1 MGQKPHIFHAS
12 KFRPP
17 KEKTSSNRKEIFA
30 KFCLASNMRQVS
42 DWLSRVK
49 PDRAVNH
56 QVTISIPE
64 GWQQGASLIQRFI
77 EHYTEAVGLQVAV
90 SLRHEDPSREI
101 WITDA
106 GKLSQQE
113 YEAVE
118 IAIQTLNEGL
128 ARLHGEFPWS
138 AEKAA
143 GEGLLSRLAE
153 LNKVFSKRE

>member
-1 MGQKPHIFHAS
+1 M
-12 KFRPP
+12 
-17 KEKTSSNRKEIFA
+17 
-30 KFCLASNMRQVS
+30 
-42 DWLSRVK
+42 
-49 PDRAVNH
+49 NH

-90 SLRHEDPSREI
+90 SLRHEEPSREI

-106 GKLSQQE
+106 EKLTQQE

-128 ARLHGEFPWS
+128 TRLHGEFPWS

-143 GEGLLSRLAE
+143 ENGLLSRLAE